1 MTTRPD
7 HAAEARRL
15 LTLIRPEGLTPA
27 EYGEYLA
34 FDNSAAIVAAAGVH
48 ATLALVEEQR
58 TANLIAADTTDQLAN
73 PHEIGTPEYHAYW
86 KAHTAALA
94 ERLAVQR

>member
-1 MTTRPD
+1 MTTRPVFD
-7 HAAEARRL
+7 EHDNAAENALSDAMHASTLDEQRKFL
-15 LTLIRPEGLTPA
+15 LIAQVEATRSQT
-27 EYGEYLA
+27 
-34 FDNSAAIVAAAGVH
+34 AAIDR
-48 ATLALVEEQR
+48 LVEEQR
-58 TANLIAADTTDQLAN
+58 TANLIAADTTDQLSN